1 MEPEQRTS
9 DRDTALRA
17 MLVDRATRSAG
28 RSVRSGGERLRVGVV
43 TAVVL
48 VAVVALSVLA
58 IRIGGGG
65 RLIAGEGEA
74 TSSPTSAVVLP
85 SPTIPAGTV
94 LGRWTS
100 DGGSVQHHTIRPNG
114 RAIALAIACTGDGE
128 YFIHIPH
135 VEDEGGGCGGVEGSS
150 SGTSSGNKGVPGA
163 TTISIKASPKVR
175 WTLTVVGIPETY
187 VTPKPIPTPTDSSG
201 DAVPYCTAGDLQGRF
216 AAHAMPDGVTEVHG
230 GELVFTNT
238 TGATCA
244 LAGYPEVRFLSDG
257 VALGHNTMNHTDDRM
272 TIEKGLRAVIVQPGA
287 SAYSQIDWYLPDA
300 NEQEEGPCEARSVTD
315 LQVDLAYD
323 LSSPG
328 QTGTLDV
335 PIGST
340 VTACLNGA
348 HGALGKYG
356 QLSSTVFVDYS
367 LTEKG

>member
-1 MEPEQRTS
+1 MEPEQRTG

-17 MLVDRATRSAG
+17 MLVERVGLPAG

-58 IRIGGGG
+58 IRLGGGTRG
-65 RLIAGEGEA
+65 A
-74 TSSPTSAVVLP
+74 
-85 SPTIPAGTV
+85 PAGGGTPTASSASDDLPTPTLPAGKV

-100 DGGSVQHHTIRPNG
+100 DGGAVQHHTIRPG
-114 RAIALAIACTGDGE
+114 GLAIATVFECKGPGE
-128 YFIHIPH
+128 FM
-135 VEDEGGGCGGVEGSS
+135 VSVKRSGSEGGNGGCGSS
-150 SGTSSGNKGVPGA
+150 SGAGNKGVAGS
-163 TTISIKASPKVR
+163 TTVTIRTDERMV
-175 WTLTVVGIPETY
+175 WTLTVVGVPETY

-201 DAVPYCTAGDLQGRF
+201 AAVRYCTAGDLSARF

-257 VALGHNTMNHTDDRM
+257 EPLGHNTMNHTDERM

-300 NEQEEGPCEARSVTD
+300 NEQEEGACEARSVTD

-335 PIGST
+335 PLGST
-340 VTACLNGA
+340 ATACLNGE

-367 LTEKG
+367 LSEKG